1 MTAPGTVQ
9 RFTRPVP
16 RWTPPLSGDELATV
30 LDKIR
35 AWQAF
40 DGDAVLDDVAA
51 SLDDVPPA
59 EEDVEEIAQR
69 LRGHLMQL
77 VTIALAAEEDQRDT
91 ASARLIEQAR
101 TLRAEDVPGGHWQ
114 AIGHLRRMGWAVNE
128 LLERLVAVRCVKAV
142 A

>member
-30 LDKIR
+30 LHRIR
-35 AWQAF
+35 SWQAF
-40 DGDAVLDDVAA
+40 DGDALLDDVAA
-51 SLDDVPPA
+51 ALDDVPPA

-69 LRGHLMQL
+69 LRGHLMRL
-77 VTIALAAEEDQRDT
+77 VTIAVAAEAEQDAT
-91 ASARLIEQAR
+91 AAQLIGQAR
-101 TLRAEDVPGGHWQ
+101 TLRAEDVPGHHRK
-114 AIGHLRRMGWAVNE
+114 AIGHLRRMGWTANE
-128 LLERLVAVRCVKAV
+128 LLERLVATRCLKEV